1 MNIYFDTEF
10 TGLQKDTDLISL
22 GMVYLDKNRKP
33 NALYIEFNDYRKELV
48 NPWLAE
54 NVINN
59 LKYNDVANHCE
70 SLISDEIDFKSLK
83 CNRSDAKDYLTDYLM
98 MAYNKSDPKEKVQLV
113 SDVCHYDFV
122 LFIDIFGGAF
132 DIPDFVSPACID
144 LNHFI
149 WKNGRGRTFADAF
162 DANREELVANFDK
175 AYQRNDLRHDKI
187 LDKLPKE
194 FSEQKH
200 NALYDAFVIAEL
212 YTYIF
217 GYIS

>member
-1 MNIYFDTEF
+1 MDIYFDTEF

-22 GMVYLDKNRKP
+22 GMVYLDKNEKP
-33 NALYIEFNDYRKELV
+33 NALYIEFNDYRKELI
-48 NPWLAE
+48 NPWLAD

-59 LKYNDVANHCE
+59 LKYNDVSNHCE
-70 SLISDEIDFKSLK
+70 SLISDEINFKSIK
-83 CNRSDAKDYLTDYLM
+83 CNKADAKDYITDYFM
-98 MAYNKSDPKEKVQLV
+98 MAHNKSDGEKVQLV

-122 LFIDIFGGAF
+122 LLIDIFGGAF
-132 DIPDFVSPACID
+132 DLPDFVSPACID

-149 WKNGRGRTFADAF
+149 WRYNGGAYADAF
-162 DANREELVANFDK
+162 DASREELVTKFAA
-175 AYQRNDLRHDKI
+175 AYKRNGLHYDKI

-212 YTYIF
+212 YKLYTKYYI
-217 GYIS
+217 G